1 MNPEQALGLTD
12 DDKLKLR
19 SFLTAHVSLLTI
31 FLNSQQQTHPLFILF
46 LSQNLPLFNPVLIV
60 EVLVNRPIQ
69 NSEEGNVEQVMKFT
83 FGEDDLRECFG

>member
-1 MNPEQALGLTD
+1 M
-12 DDKLKLR
+12 
-19 SFLTAHVSLLTI
+19 V
-31 FLNSQQQTHPLFILF
+31 F

-69 NSEEGNVEQVMKFT
+69 NSEEGNVEPVMKFT